1 MSESTMRELFARNL
15 KRLLEMND
23 KQPADIVRDLGIP
36 FSTVSNWINGE
47 KFPRMGK
54 VEMLANYLGVEKS
67 DLLED
72 KGDSVPE
79 SYYINE
85 DARDLARFLFDNPEY
100 KALFDASRKVSKE
113 DLATVQKIIE
123 KFGGVD
129 KEYDDPC

>member
-1 MSESTMRELFARNL
+1 MSDATMREIFARNL

-36 FSTVSNWINGE
+36 FSTVSNWVNGE

-54 VEMLANYLGVEKS
+54 IEMLANYLGVEKS

-72 KGDSVPE
+72 KGDAIPE
-79 SYYINE
+79 SYYLND
-85 DARDLARFLFDNPEY
+85 DARDLARFLFDNPDY
-100 KALFDASRKVSKE
+100 KVLFDASRKVSRE
-113 DLATVQKIIE
+113 DLETVQKIIE

-129 KEYDDPC
+129 SNYDDPC

>member
-1 MSESTMRELFARNL
+1 MSDATMREIFARNL

-36 FSTVSNWINGE
+36 FSTVSNWVNGE

-54 VEMLANYLGVEKS
+54 IEMLANYLGVEKS

-72 KGDSVPE
+72 KGDAVPE
-79 SYYINE
+79 SYYLND
-85 DARDLARFLFDNPEY
+85 DARDLARFLFDNPDY
-100 KALFDASRKVSKE
+100 KALFDASRKVSRE
-113 DLATVQKIIE
+113 DLETVQKIIE

-129 KEYDDPC
+129 SNYDDPC

>member
-1 MSESTMRELFARNL
+1 MSDATMREIFARNL

-36 FSTVSNWINGE
+36 FSTVSNWVNGE

-54 VEMLANYLGVEKS
+54 IEMLANYLGVEKS

-72 KGDSVPE
+72 KGDAVPE
-79 SYYINE
+79 SYYLND
-85 DARDLARFLFDNPEY
+85 DARDLARFLFDNPDY
-100 KALFDASRKVSKE
+100 KVLFDASRKVSRE
-113 DLATVQKIIE
+113 DLETVQKIIE

-129 KEYDDPC
+129 SNYDDPC

>member
-1 MSESTMRELFARNL
+1 MSDATMREIFARNL

-36 FSTVSNWINGE
+36 FSTVSNWVNGE

-54 VEMLANYLGVEKS
+54 IEMLANYLGVEKS

-72 KGDSVPE
+72 KGDAVPE
-79 SYYINE
+79 SYYLND
-85 DARDLARFLFDNPEY
+85 DARDLARFLFDNPDY
-100 KALFDASRKVSKE
+100 KVLFDASRKVSRE
-113 DLATVQKIIE
+113 DLETVQKIIE

-129 KEYDDPC
+129 SNYNDPC